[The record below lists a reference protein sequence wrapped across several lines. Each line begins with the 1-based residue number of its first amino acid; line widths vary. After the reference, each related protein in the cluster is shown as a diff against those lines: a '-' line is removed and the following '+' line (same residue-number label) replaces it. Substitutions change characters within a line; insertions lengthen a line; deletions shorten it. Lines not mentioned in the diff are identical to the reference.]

1 MSKHRSVVKDSKSWI
16 GQLSVH
22 GEKMALSSSQIA
34 ILKEVF
40 YVYEDPARRS
50 GHIRD
55 DSTDPTGRI
64 RKADLL
70 RFLRALGLPF
80 TLKDIT
86 DYTTQYSITGNL
98 ISFTDAV
105 TLVTAWKRSSH
116 PDPSD
121 AISIIFNACAPRDGL
136 ITVQTLRAIICNSA
150 LEDSITPVDFD
161 LLISNHGLSG
171 NSSLTLADLMELLGP
186 PTPLI

>member
-1 MSKHRSVVKDSKSWI
+1 
-16 GQLSVH
+16 
-22 GEKMALSSSQIA
+22 MALSSSQIA

-40 YVYEDPARRS
+40 YIYEDPTKRS
-50 GHIRD
+50 GPIRD
-55 DSTDPTGRI
+55 DSAEPTGQI

-80 TLKDIT
+80 TSKDVA
-86 DYTTQYSITGNL
+86 DYTQQCAIAGNS

-121 AISIIFNACAPRDGL
+121 SVSVIFNACSPRDGL
-136 ITVQTLRAIICNSA
+136 ITVQTLKTIICNSA
-150 LEDSITPVDFD
+150 LEDGIAQADFD
-161 LLISNHGLSG
+161 LLIADHGLST
-171 NSSLTLADLMELLGP
+171 NSSLTLTDLIKLLGP
-186 PTPLI
+186 PTPLV